1 MKQIQPKGNLSPFR
15 IAAIYAIAGV
25 LWISFSDRM
34 LFHLIEDPHT
44 LTRFQTYKGW
54 LFITVTALLLYWLI
68 NRYTSEMRHSE
79 AVLIESEEKYRS
91 LIDTMQ
97 EGLGVQDKNGLIA
110 FMNKRACEML
120 GYGIEELI
128 GKPATFVFDEE
139 NRKIL
144 REQTAKRRRG
154 ERQSYEITWTRKDG
168 GRIHTIIAPYPIFD
182 EKGNFDGSV
191 AVFTDITEHKRA
203 EEKLIKYK
211 EHLEELVQER
221 TAELKESQIALMN
234 MVDDL
239 NKKTGELKIANERLK
254 EVDRLKS
261 IFIASMS
268 HELRTPLNSVI
279 GFSSILLNEWLGP
292 LNQEQKENLASI
304 LRSGKH
310 LLALINDT
318 IDVSKIEAG
327 TIEMHE
333 EDFDVYDVIA
343 EAVNSL
349 SKDVKDKGLELK
361 FESIHQQMLTDRRR
375 LLQCILN
382 LLGNAMKFTEKGN
395 VSVQARLGSS
405 TDDQGEKGSSLLLV
419 ANNSTHNAD
428 FVEISV
434 EDTGIGIKEEDIPKL
449 FTAFTRLESHL
460 KWYTPGT
467 GLGLYLTKKLI
478 VEALKG
484 DIMVEST
491 YGKGSKFTLRIPL
504 SAERRIQ
511 RKFL

>member
-25 LWISFSDRM
+25 LWILFSDRM
-34 LFHLIEDPHT
+34 LFHFIEDPHT

-54 LFITVTALLLYWLI
+54 LFIIVTALLLYWLI
-68 NRYTSEMRHSE
+68 NRYASEMKHSE
-79 AVLIESEEKYRS
+79 EE
-91 LIDTMQ
+91 
-97 EGLGVQDKNGLIA
+97 
-110 FMNKRACEML
+110 
-120 GYGIEELI
+120 
-128 GKPATFVFDEE
+128 
-139 NRKIL
+139 
-144 REQTAKRRRG
+144 
-154 ERQSYEITWTRKDG
+154 
-168 GRIHTIIAPYPIFD
+168 
-182 EKGNFDGSV
+182 
-191 AVFTDITEHKRA
+191 
-203 EEKLIKYK
+203 LIKYK

-221 TAELKESQIALMN
+221 TAELKESQTALMN

-268 HELRTPLNSVI
+268 HELRTPLNSII

-343 EAVNSL
+343 EAVDSL
-349 SKDVKDKGLELK
+349 SEDVKDKGLELK

-375 LLQCILN
+375 LLQCMLN
-382 LLGNAMKFTEKGN
+382 LLDNAMKFTEKGSVN
-395 VSVQARLGSS
+395 VQVRLGSS

-434 EDTGIGIKEEDIPKL
+434 EDTGIGIKEDDIPKL
-449 FTAFTRLESHL
+449 FTAFTHLESHL